1 MKILRFKRKCT
12 QGVTTALKEV
22 NSVRGEIY
30 MTDINEDYFPCMVEG
45 GIIQLKEVAGDFAT
59 DENGH
64 IYRYLPGDL
73 NEARRV
79 TNFTPFKPN
88 SADELWEHLLHRL
101 EEKKKGNRLRIYSIE
116 DFIEYLM
123 VKGDASED

>member
-1 MKILRFKRKCT
+1 
-12 QGVTTALKEV
+12 
-22 NSVRGEIY
+22 
-30 MTDINEDYFPCMVEG
+30 MTDINDDYFPCMVEG
-45 GIIQLKEVAGDFAT
+45 SIIQLKKVAGDFAT

-79 TNFTPFKPN
+79 TDFTPFKAN
-88 SADELWEHLLHRL
+88 SVEEILEYFLHRL

-123 VKGDASED
+123 VKGDASEE